1 MSYLSE
7 TLTPGVNPMDVQSE
21 DQGNTSR
28 MLLWI
33 VLVGLAI
40 RLGVALLFAPPLFS
54 DDIDYVAIGKLL
66 ARGGGYL
73 LDGSPTAYRPPG
85 YPYFL
90 SLFFRL
96 FGDSLTPVRLA
107 QAAFD
112 MVSCLLV
119 FSIGRK
125 LFDDRVGLIA
135 AGIFAFFPMQILYVS
150 IMMTETLFTVTFLGV
165 VRICME
171 SRITT
176 RRALLGGLVLGV
188 GTLIRP
194 TLLLLPCALFAGRW
208 GRRESLR
215 LDLRAFLLMGAVC
228 LVVLLPWLIRNEEQF
243 GRLTL
248 TSNTGVNF
256 WMGNHPGA
264 SGSYSWPPQNPLD
277 HIGDEIARSDLG
289 MKLGMEFIRDHPL
302 LALETLPKKWAH
314 FFAVDYW
321 LLMSMEV
328 QPDFREIANAGI
340 VFGRLSWFNILLTH
354 LPFVAVLL
362 LCALGALARP
372 PGEGVKILYLL
383 SPVAYWLLVH
393 MAFYA
398 GARYRFPVNPL
409 LMIGAAYGTVLLLRR
424 KCIWTRARR
433 LAFAALT
440 VLFLSGWIAERVMI
454 NARAAT
460 STSSHA

>member
-1 MSYLSE
+1 
-7 TLTPGVNPMDVQSE
+7 MDLQSE
-21 DQGNTSR
+21 NQGNTSR

-33 VLVGLAI
+33 VLLGLAI

-66 ARGGGYL
+66 ARGGGFL
-73 LDGSPTAYRPPG
+73 LDGSSTTYRPPG
-85 YPYFL
+85 YPYIL

-107 QAAFD
+107 QAACD

-125 LFDDRVGLIA
+125 LFDDRVGLVA
-135 AGIFAFFPMQILYVS
+135 AGIFALSPMQILYVS

-171 SRITT
+171 NRIST
-176 RRALLGGLVLGV
+176 RRALLGGIVLGA

-208 GRRESLR
+208 GRRESVR
-215 LDLRAFLLMGAVC
+215 SDLRAFLLMGAVC

-256 WMGNHPGA
+256 WIGNHPGA
-264 SGSYSWPPQNPLD
+264 SGAYSWPDDNPLAHVD
-277 HIGDEIARSDLG
+277 DEFARSDLG
-289 MKLGMEFIRDHPL
+289 MKLGLEYVRDHPL
-302 LALETLPKKWAH
+302 LVLETLPKKWAH

-321 LLMSMEV
+321 LLMSMQY
-328 QPDFREIANAGI
+328 QPDFRKVANAGI
-340 VFGRLSWFNILLTH
+340 VFGRFSWFNILLTH
-354 LPFVAVLL
+354 LPFAAVLL
-362 LCALGALARP
+362 LCALGAITRP
-372 PGEGVKILYLL
+372 PGEGGSVLYLL

-393 MAFYA
+393 MVFYA
-398 GARYRFPVNPL
+398 GARYRFPIDSL
-409 LMIGAAYGTVLLLRR
+409 LMVGAAHGTLLVLRR
-424 KCIWTRARR
+424 KCLWTRARR

-454 NARAAT
+454 NVRGAT
-460 STSSHA
+460 SISPHT

>member
-1 MSYLSE
+1 
-7 TLTPGVNPMDVQSE
+7 MDWESKNQA
-21 DQGNTSR
+21 NTSR

-96 FGDSLTPVRLA
+96 VGDSLTPVRLA
-107 QAAFD
+107 QAACD
-112 MVSCLLV
+112 MLSCLLV

-125 LFDDRVGLIA
+125 LFDDRVGLVA

-150 IMMTETLFTVTFLGV
+150 IMMTETLFTVTFLAV
-165 VRICME
+165 VRMCLE
-171 SRITT
+171 SRIGT
-176 RRALLGGLVLGV
+176 RRALLGGLVLGA

-194 TLLLLPCALFAGRW
+194 TLLLLPCAIFAGRW
-208 GRRESLR
+208 VRRENARS
-215 LDLRAFLLMGAVC
+215 DLRAFLLMGAAC
-228 LVVLLPWLIRNEEQF
+228 LVVLLPWLMRNEEQF

-256 WMGNHPGA
+256 WIGNHPGA
-264 SGSYSWPPQNPLD
+264 SGAYSWPGDSPLAHVD
-277 HIGDEIARSDLG
+277 DEFARSDLG
-289 MKLGMEFIRDHPL
+289 MRLGMEYIRDHPL
-302 LALETLPKKWAH
+302 LVLETLPKKWAH

-321 LLMSMEV
+321 LLMSMQY

-340 VFGRLSWFNILLTH
+340 VFGRFSWFNILLTH
-354 LPFVAVLL
+354 LPFAAVLL
-362 LCALGALARP
+362 LCALGVITRP
-372 PGEGVKILYLL
+372 PGEGGNVLYLL

-393 MAFYA
+393 MVFYA
-398 GARYRFPVNPL
+398 GARYRFPIDSL
-409 LMIGAAYGTVLLLRR
+409 LMVGAAYGAILLLRR
-424 KCIWTRARR
+424 KCTWTRARR

-454 NARAAT
+454 NVRAAT
-460 STSSHA
+460 STSSHT